1 MATKKDFYEVLG
13 VSKSASAEELK
24 KAYRKLA
31 LEWHPDRNK
40 SAQANE
46 KFKEINQAYEVLS
59 DPQKRSTYD
68 QLGHAAFE
76 PGAGG
81 FGAAGGYARTYQ
93 QGPFTYSY
101 TTYGGDPA
109 GSPFEGFDFSD
120 AFQIFEQFFGTA
132 SPFTSR
138 RQRQRSIYSLTIDFM
153 DAVKGCEK
161 TVKIEGR
168 TRKIKIPAGVDNG
181 SRIRFAEFD
190 VVIEVRPD
198 SRFRRE
204 DYDLYLDLP
213 ISFTQAILGDA
224 VSVPT
229 IDGPVKL
236 KVQPGTQPNTLVRLR
251 GRGVL
256 HPYGSSRGDQY
267 VRIKI
272 TIPQKLTQSQ
282 REILEQFEDEGKTKR
297 GWF

>member
-1 MATKKDFYEVLG
+1 MSPKRDFYEVLG
-13 VSKSASAEELK
+13 VSKNASAEEMK
-24 KAYRKLA
+24 RAYRKLA

-40 SAQANE
+40 SSQANE

-59 DPQKRSTYD
+59 DPQKHSTYD
-68 QLGHAAFE
+68 KLGHAAFE

-81 FGAAGGYARTYQ
+81 FGAAGGYTRTYQ
-93 QGPFTYSY
+93 QGPFAYSY
-101 TTYGGDPA
+101 TNYGGQPGEEFD
-109 GSPFEGFDFSD
+109 GFDFSD
-120 AFQIFEQFFGTA
+120 PFQIFAQFFGNA

-138 RQRQRSIYSLTIDFM
+138 KQRQRSIYSLTIDFM

-168 TRKIKIPAGVDNG
+168 TRKIKIPAGVENG
-181 SRIRFAEFD
+181 SRIRFADFD
-190 VVIEVRPD
+190 IVIEVRPD
-198 SRFRRE
+198 SRFKRE
-204 DYDLYLDLP
+204 DDDLYLDLS
-213 ISFTQAILGDA
+213 ISFTQATLGGT

-267 VRIKI
+267 IRIKV
-272 TIPQKLTQSQ
+272 TIPQKITRSQ
-282 REILEQFEDEGKTKR
+282 KEILEDFENEGKTKR